1 MPRTIRI
8 AAAQMGAIQ
17 KNDTR
22 ADAVG
27 RMVALMRQAH
37 DRGVNLIVFPELTLT
52 TFFPRWSADLSDVME
67 RWFEREMPNQATAS
81 LFECAQHYQMAM
93 SFGYAELTP
102 DGHRYNT
109 SILVDRSGAIVG
121 KYRKI
126 HLPGTRE
133 PVFGRDPQQLEK
145 RYFEVGDLGFR
156 VWRFMN
162 GIFGMCICN
171 DRRWP
176 EAYRVMG
183 LQGVEL
189 ILLGYNTPTKNSFGL
204 EETAASRMFQNHIC
218 MQANA
223 YQNSTWVI
231 GVAKAGNEDGYE
243 LMAGT
248 AIIRP
253 NGEIAAVAA
262 TTGEELVVHD
272 CDLDEAQI
280 LKKTLFDFD
289 KHRRIEHYG
298 IITSQVGVVPPPL

>member
-1 MPRTIRI
+1 MSRTIRI

-17 KNDTR
+17 KNDSR
-22 ADAVG
+22 AVVVS
-27 RMVALMRQAH
+27 RMVALITQAH
-37 DRGVNLIVFPELTLT
+37 ARGANLIVFPELTLT
-52 TFFPRWSADLSDVME
+52 TFFPRWSENLSVAIE
-67 RWFEREMPNQATAS
+67 RWFEHEMPNDATAP
-81 LFECAQHYQMAM
+81 LFEMAQRYQMAM

-109 SILVDRSGAIVG
+109 SILVNKTGAIVG

-126 HLPGTRE
+126 HLPGTYE
-133 PVFGRDPQQLEK
+133 PVAGRDPQQLEK
-145 RYFEVGDLGFR
+145 KYFEVGNLGFR
-156 VWRFMN
+156 VWRFMD

-183 LQGVEL
+183 LQGVEM

-204 EETAASRMFQNHIC
+204 EESAASRMFQNHIC

-231 GVAKAGNEDGYE
+231 GVAKAGIEDGYE

-253 NGEIAAVAA
+253 NGEIAAVAV
-262 TTGEELVVHD
+262 TTEDELIVHD

-289 KHRRIEHYG
+289 KNRRIEHYG

>member
-1 MPRTIRI
+1 MPRPIRV

-17 KNDTR
+17 KKDSR
-22 ADAVG
+22 AAVVN
-27 RMVALMRQAH
+27 RMVALIRQAH
-37 DRGVNLIVFPELTLT
+37 DRGANLIVFPELTLT
-52 TFFPRWSADLSDVME
+52 TFFPRWSEDLSVATA
-67 RWFEREMPNQATAS
+67 RWFELEMPNDATS
-81 LFECAQHYQMAM
+81 PLFELAQRYEMAL

-109 SILVDRSGAIVG
+109 SILVNKTAAIVG

-126 HLPGTRE
+126 HLPGTYE
-133 PVFGRDPQQLEK
+133 PVAERDPQQLEK
-145 RYFEVGDLGFR
+145 KYFEVGNLGFR
-156 VWRFMN
+156 VWRFMD

-183 LQGVEL
+183 LQGVEM

-231 GVAKAGNEDGYE
+231 GVAKAGIEDGYE
-243 LMAGT
+243 LMGGT
-248 AIIRP
+248 AIIKP
-253 NGEIAAVAA
+253 NGEIAAVAV
-262 TTGEELVVHD
+262 TTDDELVVHD
-272 CDLDEAQI
+272 CDLDDAQI

>member
-1 MPRTIRI
+1 MPRVIKI

-17 KNDTR
+17 KNDDR
-22 ADAVG
+22 SAVVK
-27 RMVALMRQAH
+27 RMLELMREAH
-37 DRGVNLIVFPELTLT
+37 SRGCGLIVYPELTLT
-52 TFFPRWSADLSDVME
+52 TFFPRWSEAMPVVLE
-67 RWFEREMPNQATAS
+67 RWFEREMPNTATQP
-81 LFECAQHYQMAM
+81 LFDHAKNYGMAM

-109 SILVDRSGAIVG
+109 SILVDRNGTIVG

-126 HLPGTRE
+126 HLPGTAE
-133 PVFGRDPQQLEK
+133 VVAGIDPQQLEK
-145 RYFEVGDLGFR
+145 KYFEVGNLGFQ

-176 EAYRVMG
+176 EVYRVMG
-183 LQGVEL
+183 LQGVEA

-204 EETAASRMFQNHIC
+204 QESAQSRMFQNHIS

-231 GVAKAGNEDGYE
+231 GVAKAGVEDGYG
-243 LMAGT
+243 LMGGT

-253 NGEIAAVAA
+253 NGEFAALA
-262 TTGEELVVHD
+262 TTEEDELVVHN
-272 CDLDEAQI
+272 CDLDEAQV
-280 LKKTLFDFD
+280 LKRTLFDFG

-298 IITSQVGVVPPPL
+298 LITSQTGVVLPPL

>member
-1 MPRTIRI
+1 MPRTIKI

-17 KNDTR
+17 KSDGR
-22 ADAVG
+22 DAVVK
-27 RMVALMRQAH
+27 RMMELMREAH
-37 DRGVNLIVFPELTLT
+37 ARGCRLIIYPELTLT
-52 TFFPRWSADLSDVME
+52 TFFPRWIEDISTAVE
-67 RWFEREMPNQATAS
+67 RWFDREMPSKATRP
-81 LFECAQHYQMAM
+81 LFDLAQNFGMAI

-109 SILVDRSGAIVG
+109 SILVDQSGKVVG

-126 HLPGTRE
+126 HLPGTSE
-133 PVFGRDPQQLEK
+133 PVAGIDPQQLEK
-145 RYFEVGDLGFR
+145 KYFEVGNLGFQ
-156 VWRFMN
+156 VWRFMD

-183 LQGVEL
+183 LQGVEM

-204 EETAASRMFQNHIC
+204 WESAQSRMFQNHIC

-231 GVAKAGNEDGYE
+231 GVAKAGVENGYG
-243 LMAGT
+243 LIGGT

-253 NGEIAAVAA
+253 NGEFAAIAS
-262 TTGEELVVHD
+262 TEHDEIVVHD

-280 LKKTLFDFD
+280 LKKTLFNFE

-298 IITSQVGVVPPPL
+298 LITSQTGVVLPPV